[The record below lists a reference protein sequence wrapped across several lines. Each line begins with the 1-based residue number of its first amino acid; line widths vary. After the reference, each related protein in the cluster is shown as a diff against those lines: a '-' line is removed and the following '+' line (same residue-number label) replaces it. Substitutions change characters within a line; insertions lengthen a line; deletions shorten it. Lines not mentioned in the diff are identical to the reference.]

1 MTTTKETSAVTTAPI
16 NSAEVIPIPT
26 MAGEE
31 PIDSQVTK
39 SRGKSRGPEVPQMT
53 DTTTTTTTTTTVGPV
68 VNTKIMETKVSSKEE
83 DVHPNVVV
91 DYLERFGVTRMHMVY
106 TVIAILVLHT
116 AFAFLFFLCS
126 SRRHSTTANAA
137 EREAERKVRPFR
149 PSTRILFVALLFL
162 FYLMYVGADVIY
174 AQFLTTFGLE
184 SQLKL
189 PTSTANY
196 VTTTF
201 WASFAAA
208 RFVAIFFAH
217 FASPTVMLL
226 FNLGVVTI
234 GSIALCIAGQTSV
247 YVLYVSSSLIGIGMA
262 STFATGFCWTEQHLL
277 VTNRISA
284 SFSIASSMGEMIFPT
299 VTYQLL

>member
-1 MTTTKETSAVTTAPI
+1 
-16 NSAEVIPIPT
+16 
-26 MAGEE
+26 
-31 PIDSQVTK
+31 
-39 SRGKSRGPEVPQMT
+39 
-53 DTTTTTTTTTTVGPV
+53 
-68 VNTKIMETKVSSKEE
+68 
-83 DVHPNVVV
+83 
-91 DYLERFGVTRMHMVY
+91 
-106 TVIAILVLHT
+106 
-116 AFAFLFFLCS
+116 
-126 SRRHSTTANAA
+126 
-137 EREAERKVRPFR
+137 
-149 PSTRILFVALLFL
+149 
-162 FYLMYVGADVIY
+162 MYVGAEVIY

-201 WASFAAA
+201 WASFAAT

-234 GSIALCIAGQTSV
+234 GALALCIAGQTSV

-284 SFSIASSMGEMIFPT
+284 SFSIASSMGEMVFPT
-299 VTYQLL
+299 MIGALMETNPMSLPYSVLTLNVMQILAFAAAWWLAKRKNRRHSLNTNNTGYHLARQVDDQ

>member
-1 MTTTKETSAVTTAPI
+1 
-16 NSAEVIPIPT
+16 
-26 MAGEE
+26 
-31 PIDSQVTK
+31 
-39 SRGKSRGPEVPQMT
+39 
-53 DTTTTTTTTTTVGPV
+53 
-68 VNTKIMETKVSSKEE
+68 
-83 DVHPNVVV
+83 
-91 DYLERFGVTRMHMVY
+91 
-106 TVIAILVLHT
+106 
-116 AFAFLFFLCS
+116 
-126 SRRHSTTANAA
+126 
-137 EREAERKVRPFR
+137 
-149 PSTRILFVALLFL
+149 VALLFS
-162 FYLMYVGADVIY
+162 FYLLYVGAEVVY

-217 FASPTVMLL
+217 FASPTAMLL

-234 GSIALCIAGQTSV
+234 GSLALCIAGQTSV
-247 YVLYVSSSLIGIGMA
+247 YVLYVASSLIGVGMA

-284 SFSIASSMGEMIFPT
+284 SFSVASSMGEMLFPT
-299 VTYQLL
+299 SVIVSKYSY